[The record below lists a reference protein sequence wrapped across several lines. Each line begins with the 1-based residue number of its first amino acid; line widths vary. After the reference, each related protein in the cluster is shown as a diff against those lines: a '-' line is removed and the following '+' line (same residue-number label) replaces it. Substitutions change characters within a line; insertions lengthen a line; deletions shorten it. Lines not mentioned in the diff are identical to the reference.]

1 MAYRKYLGV
10 VMLAFSLL
18 GGCNGL
24 SLEQA
29 LQAGLEVNQAILQN
43 SEATYS
49 QAIKETLELS
59 SSRAA
64 QLLSE
69 PGGYSGN
76 PAYKIAMP
84 EQLDTVTGALRA
96 FGLGGQIDEVESL
109 MNQGAEAAAVEAKAV
124 FIDAVRQMSISDA
137 LGIIQGSDTAA
148 TEYFESRTESI
159 LRQRYQPIIES
170 HLSKVGF
177 YNEYQ
182 AFLTTYNRLPIAN
195 KPELDLQQHV
205 LRESLRGLFA
215 QVAREEALIRKDPI
229 GKGSAF
235 LGSVFGSQPG
245 S

>member
-1 MAYRKYLGV
+1 MAFKNNLIIGI
-10 VMLAFSLL
+10 LSFSLL
-18 GGCNGL
+18 GGCAEL

-29 LQAGLEVNQAILQN
+29 LQTGLEVSQALSQN
-43 SEATYS
+43 SEQSYS

-59 SSRAA
+59 STRAA
-64 QLLSE
+64 QSLSE

-84 EQLDTVTGALRA
+84 EQLDAITSTLRT
-96 FGLGGQIDEVESL
+96 FGLNKQVDEIEQL
-109 MNQGAEAAAVEAKAV
+109 MNQGAEAAATEAKAV
-124 FIDAVRQMSISDA
+124 FIDAVKQMSISDA

-148 TEYFESRTESI
+148 TEYFESKTENI

-177 YNEYQ
+177 YQEYQ
-182 AFLTTYNRLPIAN
+182 GFLTTYNKLPIAN

-205 LRESLRGLFA
+205 LRESLAGLFS
-215 QVAREEALIRKDPI
+215 QVAKEEALIRQDPI

-235 LGSVFGSQPG
+235 LGSVFGKK
-245 S
+245 